1 MTSCSVVENNKK
13 FKRWSFRL
21 RDSSKQLLLD
31 IFDELLNPSRDDTR
45 WVFIANIVIPTL
57 WEEIAVERLSY
68 FLTFKTISIP
78 VSKVFRCCTGLS
90 LLRYVIGLKESRTTL
105 SINQM
110 PKPIATLS
118 WTFSRTLSCL
128 LVFSWVLMGPFE
140 NWNGLKTWFR
150 SDSLKKYY
158 YRYFYHYCYSLKKR
172 KNEKEKKNTNN
183 NNLKFDMSFYFD
195 FSGVKTNSPQFLKR
209 LHFPWCMVCPAQTRM
224 VHPFR
229 VNALQWKALDDRLL
243 NWTG

>member
-90 LLRYVIGLKESRTTL
+90 LLRSVIGLKESRATL

-110 PKPIATLS
+110 PKPIATLC
-118 WTFSRTLSCL
+118 RERLLALLAVCLSL
-128 LVFSWVLMGPFE
+128 LWVLLGPFE
-140 NWNGLKTWFR
+140 YWNGLKTWFR
-150 SDSLKKYY
+150 SDSLKKYS
-158 YRYFYHYCYSLKKR
+158 YRYFYHYCYSLKKKR
-172 KNEKEKKNTNN
+172 KNEKKK
-183 NNLKFDMSFYFD
+183 
-195 FSGVKTNSPQFLKR
+195 KT
-209 LHFPWCMVCPAQTRM
+209 TI
-224 VHPFR
+224 
-229 VNALQWKALDDRLL
+229 
-243 NWTG
+243 TIT

>member
-1 MTSCSVVENNKK
+1 M
-13 FKRWSFRL
+13 
-21 RDSSKQLLLD
+21 
-31 IFDELLNPSRDDTR
+31 
-45 WVFIANIVIPTL
+45 
-57 WEEIAVERLSY
+57 
-68 FLTFKTISIP
+68 TFKTISIP
-78 VSKVFRCCTGLS
+78 VSKVFQCCTDLS
-90 LLRYVIGLKESRTTL
+90 SLRYVIGLNESRTTL

-118 WTFSRTLSCL
+118 WTSSRTLTCL
-128 LVFSWVLMGPFE
+128 LVFTLSSYGPLWILEWFE
-140 NWNGLKTWFR
+140 NLVLQWLI
-150 SDSLKKYY
+150 KKFS

-172 KNEKEKKNTNN
+172 KSEKKKKTNNNN
-183 NNLKFDMSFYFD
+183 NNLKFDVSFYFD

-209 LHFPWCMVCPAQTRM
+209 LHFLWCMVYPAQTRM